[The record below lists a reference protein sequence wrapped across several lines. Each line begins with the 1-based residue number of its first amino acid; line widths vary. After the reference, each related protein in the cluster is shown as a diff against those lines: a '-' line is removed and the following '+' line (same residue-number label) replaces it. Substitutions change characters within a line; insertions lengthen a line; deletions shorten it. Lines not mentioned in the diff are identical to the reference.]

1 MNNDQGAAFLGGA
14 PPFKVPIMQNSEHQ
28 NSQTAQRKILVLGAT
43 GGTGRLIVAQALARG
58 YDVSVLVRSAEKAP
72 DLNGAKFVVGD
83 ARNEGALRQALKGR
97 DAVISA
103 LGTPASP
110 FREVTLLSSA
120 TRALVSAMK
129 SEQVPRLICITG
141 IGAGDSAGHGGFV
154 FDNLIFPLLL
164 RKVYADKNRQE
175 AIVRESGLDWVLVR
189 PSVLNNKAGRDT
201 IRALTDLSGFH
212 GGTISRADVARFAL
226 DQVRNDTWTHRS
238 PLISW

>member
-1 MNNDQGAAFLGGA
+1 MQDSISDNIRAAQ
-14 PPFKVPIMQNSEHQ
+14 P
-28 NSQTAQRKILVLGAT
+28 RILVLGAT
-43 GGTGRLIVAQALARG
+43 GGTGRLIVAQAVARG
-58 YDVSVLVRSAEKAP
+58 YDVAVLVRSAEKAR
-72 DLNGAKFVVGD
+72 DLKGAKLIVGD
-83 ARNEGALRQALKGR
+83 ARDDSALRHALKGR

-129 SEQVPRLICITG
+129 AEHVLRLVCITG
-141 IGAGDSAGHGGFV
+141 IGAGDSGGHGGFV

-175 AIVRESGLDWVLVR
+175 AIIRDSGLDWVLVR
-189 PSVLNNKAGRDT
+189 PSILNNKPSRNT

-212 GGTISRADVARFAL
+212 GGTISRENVAKFVL
-226 DQVRNDTWTHRS
+226 D
-238 PLISW
+238 